1 MVIIF
6 LLPSSKNLQVFT
18 IPSRRAE
25 HYQAGMHFKSFYQW
39 KNCKAQTGCTQ
50 NILKPKIENVTLFFL
65 STQAPC
71 ALGQPHRLPQL
82 QQSHPTRLPGP
93 TATPTGQGA
102 CLLEMHL
109 ASVVPQSRHSLCPKA
124 AIWSST
130 FVSGSPLYSAL
141 SKVIWP
147 SWTML
152 FPCCPWAFQCWLP
165 LCPHVCPTD
174 QRALLL
180 FSLWVAQGCLVSSVG
195 AAAGMP
201 GLYLS
206 LSSLMCVFTLKPQ
219 PKSCCPPFPALQ
231 FTQLFCKRRRWYQMQ
246 CKWIGSL
253 WAIWFHSGAHQAWLA
268 HHNTWKC
275 LPFLQI
281 VSLRRCAVM
290 RIEFIIFLTNQ
301 YKNS

>member
-25 HYQAGMHFKSFYQW
+25 HYQAVMHVFQVLLPVKKLQGTDRLHPKHSQ
-39 KNCKAQTGCTQ
+39 AQNRKC
-50 NILKPKIENVTLFFL
+50 NPFFL

-93 TATPTGQGA
+93 TATPTGQGV
-102 CLLEMHL
+102 CLLETHL

-195 AAAGMP
+195 AAAGIP

-206 LSSLMCVFTLKPQ
+206 LSSLMCVLTLKLQ
-219 PKSCCPPFPALQ
+219 PKSCCTPFPALR
-231 FTQLFCKRRRWYQMQ
+231 FTQLFCKRRR
-246 CKWIGSL
+246 
-253 WAIWFHSGAHQAWLA
+253 
-268 HHNTWKC
+268 
-275 LPFLQI
+275 
-281 VSLRRCAVM
+281 
-290 RIEFIIFLTNQ
+290 
-301 YKNS
+301 

>member
-1 MVIIF
+1 MHPKYSQAQNRKCNPFFFWV
-6 LLPSSKNLQVFT
+6 LRPHVPSASPTGCPSSGG
-18 IPSRRAE
+18 PS
-25 HYQAGMHFKSFYQW
+25 
-39 KNCKAQTGCTQ
+39 
-50 NILKPKIENVTLFFL
+50 P
-65 STQAPC
+65 
-71 ALGQPHRLPQL
+71 LGSL
-82 QQSHPTRLPGP
+82 
-93 TATPTGQGA
+93 
-102 CLLEMHL
+102 
-109 ASVVPQSRHSLCPKA
+109 VPQPPPLDRERACWDAPALRGAPSRHSLCPKA

-165 LCPHVCPTD
+165 LCPHVCPTE

-180 FSLWVAQGCLVSSVG
+180 LSLWVAQGCLVSSVG

-206 LSSLMCVFTLKPQ
+206 LSSVMCVFTLKPQ

-275 LPFLQI
+275 SPFLQI

-301 YKNS
+301 YKNSQGNLYQFCTYKTRYI